1 MNTLSSLL
9 SFIGSFEP
17 IGSVKMYAG
26 ASTPSKWLYCDGTPV
41 SRTTY
46 AKLFAVIG
54 TTYGAGDGSTTFNLP
69 DFRGRVPVGMG
80 KGTAADAQTR
90 SLGYAG
96 GTETVT
102 LTVNQMPSHTHVQNS
117 HNHTQNSH
125 NHTQNS
131 HNHTQNAHTHTIN
144 VDNGYH
150 PGNGGT
156 VQGNHAWAVANSGGT
171 AFSNISNST
180 TATNNAT
187 TATNQATTATNQ
199 AATATNQNTGGGGA
213 HGNMPPYLSVRY
225 IIFAGK

>member
-1 MNTLSSLL
+1 MNTISSLL

-26 ASTPSKWLYCDGTPV
+26 ASTPSKWLICDGSAV
-41 SRTTY
+41 SRATY

-54 TTYGAGDGSTTFNLP
+54 TRYGAGDGVNTFNLP
-69 DFRGRVPVGMG
+69 DFSGRTAIGVATTHALAQ
-80 KGTAADAQTR
+80 KGG
-90 SLGYAG
+90 S
-96 GTETVT
+96 ETVT
-102 LTVNQMPSHTHVQNS
+102 LTVSQMPSHTHVQNS

-156 VQGNHAWAVANSGGT
+156 IQGNHAWAVANSGGS

-180 TATNNAT
+180 TATNNAA

-213 HGNMPPYLSVRY
+213 HNNMQPYLAVNY

>member
-1 MNTLSSLL
+1 MNTISSLL

-26 ASTPSKWLYCDGTPV
+26 ASTPSKWLYCDGSAV

-54 TTYGAGDGSTTFNLP
+54 TTYGAGNGSTTFNLP

-102 LTVNQMPSHTHVQNS
+102 LTVSQMPSHTHVQNS

-131 HNHTQNAHTHTIN
+131 HNHTQNAHTHNIELNNTF
-144 VDNGYH
+144 H
-150 PGNGGT
+150 PTGGGSVT
-156 VQGNHAWAVANSGGT
+156 TAWAASTQGTQFSGV
-171 AFSNISNST
+171 NVST
-180 TATNNAT
+180 TATNIAT
-187 TATNQATTATNQ
+187 TATNNATTATNQ

-213 HGNMPPYLSVRY
+213 HGNMMPYLSVRY